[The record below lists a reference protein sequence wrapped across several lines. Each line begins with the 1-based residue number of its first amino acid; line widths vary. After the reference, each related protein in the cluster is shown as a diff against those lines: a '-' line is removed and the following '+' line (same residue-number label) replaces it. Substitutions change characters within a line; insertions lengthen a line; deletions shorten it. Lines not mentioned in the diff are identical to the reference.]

1 MRWQPFASTIKISNV
16 LAAVAVL
23 SLCKLF
29 FLAVWSGADAP
40 HSPGGGVTAP
50 RSAHAQAVGTEMPG
64 AWDVAQADVP
74 LNGAVGENVG
84 GAGPMTAQV
93 AAQGD
98 LSEEW
103 QTLRR
108 RQEEVQRQEQALRAL
123 EEELDAKLD
132 RLQNLETRIQGM
144 IEEADVLKDGKMRHL
159 VDVYSNM
166 KPREAARALEAL
178 EELVAVKIL
187 SGMRGRNA
195 GEVLSFVDAERAARL
210 TEALTR
216 MQLPLQ

>member
-1 MRWQPFASTIKISNV
+1 MKWQPFGTGTRVSNL

-23 SLCKLF
+23 SLCKLI
-29 FLAVWSGADAP
+29 FLAVWSGTDAP
-40 HSPGGGVTAP
+40 NLPGSSVAETVLATP
-50 RSAHAQAVGTEMPG
+50 KPAHAQGPATEIPG
-64 AWDVAQADVP
+64 AWDVAQAGVP
-74 LNGAVGENVG
+74 ADDMAEVARETAV
-84 GAGPMTAQV
+84 
-93 AAQGD
+93 QGD

-108 RQEEVQRQEQALRAL
+108 RQEEVQRQEQTLRAL
-123 EEELDAKLD
+123 ENELDAKLN
-132 RLQNLETRIQGM
+132 RLQELETRIQGM
-144 IEEADVLKDGKMRHL
+144 IEEADVLKDRKMRHL

-166 KPREAARALEAL
+166 KPREAAKALEAL
-178 EELVAVKIL
+178 EEPVAVKIL

-195 GEVLSFVDAERAARL
+195 GEVLSFVDSEKAARL

>member
-1 MRWQPFASTIKISNV
+1 MKWQPFGTSIRISNL

-23 SLCKLF
+23 SLCKLI
-29 FLAVWSGADAP
+29 FLAVWSGIDA
-40 HSPGGGVTAP
+40 SNLPGSSVAETVLAAP
-50 RSAHAQAVGTEMPG
+50 KPAHAQDPATEIPG
-64 AWDVAQADVP
+64 AWDVAQADAP
-74 LNGAVGENVG
+74 SQNAD
-84 GAGPMTAQV
+84 AARQM

-103 QTLRR
+103 QNLRR
-108 RQEEVQRQEQALRAL
+108 RQEEVQRQEQTLRAL
-123 EEELDAKLD
+123 ENELDAKLN
-132 RLQNLETRIQGM
+132 RLQELETRIQGM
-144 IEEADVLKDGKMRHL
+144 IEEADVLKDRKMRHL

-166 KPREAARALEAL
+166 KPREAAKALEAL
-178 EELVAVKIL
+178 EEPVAVKIL

-195 GEVLSFVDAERAARL
+195 GEVLSFVDAEKAARL

>member
-1 MRWQPFASTIKISNV
+1 MTKWQPFGTNIKVSSL

-23 SLCKLF
+23 SLTKLVC
-29 FLAVWSGADAP
+29 LAVWSGIQPADYQGK
-40 HSPGGGVTAP
+40 SV
-50 RSAHAQAVGTEMPG
+50 AQAALVAPSPAYAQLPATDIPG
-64 AWDVAQADVP
+64 AWDVAQQGGDPQQVGAQQFAD
-74 LNGAVGENVG
+74 
-84 GAGPMTAQV
+84 
-93 AAQGD
+93 QGN

-103 QTLRR
+103 QNLRR
-108 RQEEVQRQEQALRAL
+108 RQEELQRKEQALHAL
-123 EEELDAKLD
+123 EREVDAKLN
-132 RLQNLETRIQGM
+132 RLQQLENRIQAM
-144 IEEADVLKDGKMRHL
+144 LDEADVLRDGKIKHL

-178 EELVAVKIL
+178 EEPVAVKIL

-216 MQLPLQ
+216 IHIPLQ

>member
-1 MRWQPFASTIKISNV
+1 MKWQPFGTNIKISNL

-23 SLCKLF
+23 SLCKLI
-29 FLAVWSGADAP
+29 FLAVWSGTDVSDHPGSVVAEAVLAAP
-40 HSPGGGVTAP
+40 KP
-50 RSAHAQAVGTEMPG
+50 AHAQEGPAAEPPG
-64 AWDVAQADVP
+64 AWDVAQADAP
-74 LNGAVGENVG
+74 RQ
-84 GAGPMTAQV
+84 M

-103 QTLRR
+103 QNLRR
-108 RQEEVQRQEQALRAL
+108 RQEEVQRQEQTLRAL
-123 EEELDAKLD
+123 ENELDAKLN
-132 RLQNLETRIQGM
+132 RLQELESRIQGM
-144 IEEADVLKDGKMRHL
+144 IEEADVLKDRKMKHL

-166 KPREAARALEAL
+166 KPREAAKALEVL
-178 EELVAVKIL
+178 EEPVAVKIL

-195 GEVLSFVDAERAARL
+195 GEVLSFVDAEKAARL